1 MKTTI
6 FAYKGI
12 IGIQSSP
19 DAEGL
24 IAKPGN
30 GNLGCVID
38 AASVE
43 IQKEALDLLLKIR
56 KGHDDL
62 GDFDVFQ
69 ADDKKI
75 IISWLGGYLKVFIP
89 NKTETSRD
97 YNPKLLV
104 ATDGVVAPKEFI
116 DYIDAN
122 QDLFSE

>member
-43 IQKEALDLLLKIR
+43 IQKEALDLLLKIP
-56 KGHDDL
+56 KGRDGL
-62 GDFDVFQ
+62 GDFDV
-69 ADDKKI
+69 
-75 IISWLGGYLKVFIP
+75 LKTFH
-89 NKTETSRD
+89 R
-97 YNPKLLV
+97 
-104 ATDGVVAPKEFI
+104 
-116 DYIDAN
+116 
-122 QDLFSE
+122 